1 MQALRGCMPR
11 VLNTRASKTCLWT
24 LFRSGQEVGFGLSRS
39 SSRDPSEAKLVLM
52 YVLSWGQ
59 IWKVG
64 MKHYFGVFGARVRF
78 GDRVFQTFCKNPCF
92 FQIIMRLRGCIMED
106 PKLSLYNLPLLAF
119 SIGFAIHPATASLSS
134 SCKRFPSFR

>member
-1 MQALRGCMPR
+1 MALYSAPFMSLNLAGRGPR
-11 VLNTRASKTCLWT
+11 SDLGFPRTDI
-24 LFRSGQEVGFGLSRS
+24 RSGQEVGFGLSRS

-78 GDRVFQTFCKNPCF
+78 GDRVFQTFAKT
-92 FQIIMRLRGCIMED
+92 LV
-106 PKLSLYNLPLLAF
+106 F
-119 SIGFAIHPATASLSS
+119 SKS
-134 SCKRFPSFR
+134 